1 MNDFPLPDIIPDGF
15 SGAITAVEGIRD
27 AAVLL
32 NGPTGCKY
40 YHGALS
46 DGRFP
51 RKSSM
56 DPLKYS
62 DEFYFGQPRVPA
74 TYLDDQDYI
83 FGATEKLDRIL
94 PKVAG
99 KGHRLIAVV
108 NSPGAALIGDD
119 LERFIA
125 GATLPVPCVA
135 VESAGFSDGFAH
147 GFQDAVIRTLKRL
160 SPPSLPIQPK
170 QVNLIG
176 VSIFHRHWE
185 GDVEELKRLFGL
197 CGIEVNAVLC
207 AGCSVA
213 DLEAL
218 GSAEANLVVHQEFAD
233 ELIPF
238 IESAFGRPSLIPTT
252 GAPIGFEET
261 ERWIEGVCESLRA
274 DPGPAFADIHQA
286 RKRAYDALSRFNSL
300 TGLPKGATFALKADG
315 SIALP
320 LTRWLYDYL
329 GMVPVSV
336 SANDAVTEQR
346 ESLRNFLEEIGCAAA
361 WESDAADCVPDL
373 VFGDEGFIGRFQ
385 ARGLPVFGV
394 DIAMPGGGNME
405 IIPRCIVGASGAL
418 WLLERILNGML
429 EAC

>member
-1 MNDFPLPDIIPDGF
+1 MNDFPLPDIMPDGF

-32 NGPTGCKY
+32 NGPTGCKF

-51 RKSSM
+51 RRNSM
-56 DPLKYS
+56 DPLRYS

-83 FGATEKLDRIL
+83 FGATEKLDKIL
-94 PKVAG
+94 PKTAE

-125 GATLPVPCVA
+125 AAGLPAPCVA

-147 GFQDAVIRTLKRL
+147 GFQEAVIRTLKRI
-160 SPPSLPIQPK
+160 SPPSLPIRSK
-170 QVNLIG
+170 RVNLIG
-176 VSIFHRHWE
+176 ISIFQRHWE
-185 GDVEELKRLFGL
+185 GDVQELKRLLGL
-197 CGIEVNAVLC
+197 CGIQVNAVLC

-218 GSAEANLVVHQEFAD
+218 GSAEANLVVHHEFAD

-238 IESAFGRPSLIPTT
+238 LESAFGRPSLIPAT
-252 GAPIGFEET
+252 GSPIGFQET

-274 DPGPAFADIHQA
+274 DPAPALADVRRA

-329 GMVPVSV
+329 GMVPVGV
-336 SANDAVTEQR
+336 STNDAVSEHR
-346 ESLRNFLEEIGCAAA
+346 KLLRNFLKEIRCADA
-361 WESDAADCVPDL
+361 WDSDGADRAPDL
-373 VFGDEGFIGRFQ
+373 VFGDEGFIGRFR
-385 ARGLPVFGV
+385 ARGLPVFGI
-394 DIAMPGGGNME
+394 DIAMPGGGNLE
-405 IIPRCIVGASGAL
+405 IIPRCAVGASGTL